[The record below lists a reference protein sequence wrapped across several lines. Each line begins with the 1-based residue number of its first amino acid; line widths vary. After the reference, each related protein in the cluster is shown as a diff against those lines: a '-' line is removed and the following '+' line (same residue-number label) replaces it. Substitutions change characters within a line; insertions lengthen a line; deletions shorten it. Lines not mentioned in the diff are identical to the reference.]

1 MKYLNIKIALI
12 FLFGVTVCQLKAN
25 ENVITC
31 DAYFTYEVYDGPISG
46 TGGIT
51 FSNEASGDY
60 TDVSW
65 DFGDGGISPNASASL
80 DYFYATDGVYNVCQN
95 VWNDQG
101 CLSTFCADV
110 IVGSLGDICN
120 LTDCVFPGDAN
131 KDGEANFYDLLDLG
145 VGNGLSG
152 PARPNATIEWVGQL
166 SPDWPQETMEGVNYK
181 HLDCDGNGLIDND
194 DALAITTNYTP
205 MDAPNPTAEASA
217 PLIYIDFDQDTIYI
231 NPDTLSA
238 NIQITAHLKIGNQ
251 ALPAEDI
258 YGLALYLGYSSDLVY
273 EDSISVA
280 YYDNSFFGPSNEVY
294 WLPNNQYAE
303 EQLDLGITRIDGNA
317 VDGFGKIGEV
327 VYIINSDIIDGR
339 IDDGDAHFI
348 VSVNGVKMIDA
359 EGNIL
364 DINLENTPSTLVF
377 AKVETETTNINN
389 SELAQKIDLFPNPA
403 TEKVVIN
410 ISDLEGERLEIFNNV
425 GQTLLEKDINDSR
438 IELNTKDWSAGIY
451 FVKIKT
457 AEGVVSK
464 RFVLN

>member
-12 FLFGVTVCQLKAN
+12 FLFGVTVCQLKAK
-25 ENVITC
+25 ENVVTC
-31 DAYFTYEVYDGPISG
+31 DAYFTYEVYDGPIPG

-101 CLSTFCADV
+101 CFSTFCADV

-258 YGLALYLGYSSDLVY
+258 YGLALYLGYSSDLIY

-280 YYDNSFFGPSNEVY
+280 YNDNSFFGPSNEVY

>member
-12 FLFGVTVCQLKAN
+12 FLFGVAVSQLKAN
-25 ENVITC
+25 ENVVSC
-31 DAYFTYEVYDGPISG
+31 DAYFTYEVYDGPIPG

-51 FSNEASGDY
+51 FSNQATGDY

-65 DFGDGGISPNASASL
+65 DFGDGGISLDASTSV
-80 DYFYATDGVYNVCQN
+80 DYFYATDGVYNVCLT

-110 IVGSLGDICN
+110 IVGSLSDICN

-166 SPDWPQETMEGVNYK
+166 APDWPQETLEGVNYK
-181 HLDCDGNGLIDND
+181 HLDCDGNGIIDND

-231 NPDTLSA
+231 NSDTLSA
-238 NIQITAHLKIGNQ
+238 NIQVTAHLKIGNQ
-251 ALPAEDI
+251 ALPAENV

-280 YYDNSFFGPSNEVY
+280 YNENSFFGAADEVY
-294 WLPNNQYAE
+294 WLPSNQYVE
-303 EQLDLGITRIDGNA
+303 EQMDLGITRIDGNS
-317 VDGFGKIGEV
+317 VNGYGLIGDID
-327 VYIINSDIIDGR
+327 YIINSDILDGR
-339 IDDGDAHFI
+339 IADGDAHFI
-348 VSVNGVKMIDA
+348 VSVNGVKMIDSL
-359 EGNIL
+359 GNVL

-377 AKVETETTNINN
+377 ANVETEPTNTNN
-389 SELAQKIDLFPNPA
+389 PELAQKIDLFPNPA
-403 TEKVVIN
+403 TDKVTLRF
-410 ISDLEGERLEIFNNV
+410 SDLNAEHLEVFNNF
-425 GQTLLEKDINDSR
+425 GQTLLARNINNSQ
-438 IELNTKDWSAGIY
+438 IELNTKDWNSGVY

-464 RFVLN
+464 RFILN

>member
-25 ENVITC
+25 ENVVTC
-31 DAYFTYEVYDGPISG
+31 DAYFTYEVYDGPIPG

-51 FSNEASGDY
+51 FFNQASGDY
-60 TDVSW
+60 TDIAW
-65 DFGDGGISPNASASL
+65 DLGDGNFYNSNSNSL
-80 DYFYATDGVYNVCQN
+80 DHFYATDGVYNVCLTI
-95 VWNDQG
+95 WDDQG
-101 CLSTFCADV
+101 CLSTFCGDV
-110 IVGSLGDICN
+110 IVGTLSDICN

-152 PARPNATIEWVGQL
+152 PDRPNATIEWVGQL
-166 SPDWPQETMEGVNYK
+166 ATDWPQETVEGVNYK
-181 HLDCDGNGLIDND
+181 HLDCDGNGIIDND
-194 DALAITTNYTP
+194 DALAITSNYTP
-205 MDAPNPTAEASA
+205 MNAPNPTAEASA
-217 PLIYIDFDQDTIYI
+217 PLIYIEFDQDTIYI

-238 NIQITAHLKIGNQ
+238 NIQVTAHLKIGNQ
-251 ALPAEDI
+251 VLPAENV

-280 YYDNSFFGPSNEVY
+280 YNDNSFFGPSDEVY

-303 EQLDLGITRIDGNA
+303 EQMDLGITRVDGNS
-317 VDGFGKIGEV
+317 VNGFGKIGDV

-339 IDDGDAHFI
+339 IDDGDAHFV
-348 VSVNGVKMIDA
+348 VSVNGVKMIDST
-359 EGNIL
+359 GSVL

-377 AKVETETTNINN
+377 AKVETEPTNTNN
-389 SELAQKIDLFPNPA
+389 PELAQKVDLFPNPA
-403 TEKVVIN
+403 SEKVVIKF
-410 ISDLEGERLEIFNNV
+410 SDLEGEHLEVFNNF
-425 GQTLLEKDINDSR
+425 GQTLLERNINDSQ
-438 IELNTKDWSAGIY
+438 IELNTKDWNAGIY

>member
-12 FLFGVTVCQLKAN
+12 FLFGVTMSQLKAN
-25 ENVITC
+25 ESVVTC
-31 DAYFTYEVYDGPISG
+31 DAYFTYEVYDGPIPG

-51 FSNEASGDY
+51 FSNQANGDY
-60 TDVSW
+60 TDISW
-65 DFGDGGISPNASASL
+65 DFGDGGISTDASASV
-80 DYFYATDGVYNVCQN
+80 DYFYATDGVYNVCLTI
-95 VWNDQG
+95 WNDQG

-110 IVGSLGDICN
+110 IVGSLSDICN

-166 SPDWPQETMEGVNYK
+166 APDWPQETVEGVNYK
-181 HLDCDGNGLIDND
+181 HLDCDGNGIIDND

-231 NPDTLSA
+231 NSDTLSA
-238 NIQITAHLKIGNQ
+238 NIHVTAHLKIGNQ
-251 ALPAEDI
+251 TLPAESV

-273 EDSISVA
+273 EDSIDVA
-280 YYDNSFFGPSNEVY
+280 YNESSFFGPSDEVY

-303 EQLDLGITRIDGNA
+303 EQMDLGITRIDGTS
-317 VDGFGKIGEV
+317 VGGYGPIGEID
-327 VYIINSDIIDGR
+327 YIINSDILDGR

-348 VSVNGVKMIDA
+348 VSVNGVKMIDSI
-359 EGNIL
+359 GNVL

-377 AKVETETTNINN
+377 AKVDTETTNTNN
-389 SELAQKIDLFPNPA
+389 PELAQRVDLFPNPA
-403 TEKVVIN
+403 TDKVVLRF
-410 ISDLEGERLEIFNNV
+410 SDLDAEYLEVFNNF
-425 GQTLLEKDINDSR
+425 GQTLLEKNINDPQ
-438 IELNTKDWSAGIY
+438 IELNTKDWNAGIY

>member
-25 ENVITC
+25 ENVVTC
-31 DAYFTYEVYDGPISG
+31 DAYFTYEVYDGSIPG

-51 FSNEASGDY
+51 FFNQASGDF
-60 TDVSW
+60 TDISW
-65 DFGDGGISPNASASL
+65 GFGDGGISNDASTSL
-80 DYFYATDGVYNVCQN
+80 DYFYATDGVYNVCMT

-110 IVGSLGDICN
+110 IVGSLSDICN

-131 KDGEANFYDLLDLG
+131 KDGVANFYDLLDLG
-145 VGNGLSG
+145 VGNGLAG
-152 PARPNATIEWVGQL
+152 PQRPNATIEWVGQL
-166 SPDWPQETMEGVNYK
+166 APDWPQETVEGVNYK
-181 HLDCDGNGLIDND
+181 HLDCDGNGIIDND
-194 DALAITTNYTP
+194 DALAITTNYTF

-217 PLIYIDFDQDTIYI
+217 PLIYIEFDQDTIYI
-231 NPDTLSA
+231 NPDTLSE
-238 NIQITAHLKIGNQ
+238 NIKVTAHLKIGNQ
-251 ALPAEDI
+251 ALPAENV

-280 YYDNSFFGPSNEVY
+280 YDDNSFFGPSDEVY

-303 EQLDLGITRIDGNA
+303 EQMDLGITRIDGNS

-348 VSVNGVKMIDA
+348 VSVNGVKMIDST
-359 EGNIL
+359 GNEL

-377 AKVETETTNINN
+377 AKVETETTNTTNLG
-389 SELAQKIDLFPNPA
+389 LAQKIDLFPNPA
-403 TEKVVIN
+403 TEKVVIR
-410 ISDLEGERLEIFNNV
+410 ITDLEGESLEVFNNF
-425 GQTLLEKDINDSR
+425 GQTLLERNINDSQ
-438 IELNTKDWSAGIY
+438 IELNTKGWNVGIY

>member
-25 ENVITC
+25 ENVVTC
-31 DAYFTYEVYDGPISG
+31 DAYFTYEVYDGSIPG

-51 FSNEASGDY
+51 FFNQASGDF
-60 TDVSW
+60 TDISW
-65 DFGDGGISPNASASL
+65 GFGDGGISNDASTSL
-80 DYFYATDGVYNVCQN
+80 DYFYATDGVYNVCMT

-110 IVGSLGDICN
+110 IVGSLSDICN

-131 KDGEANFYDLLDLG
+131 KDGVANFYDLLDLG
-145 VGNGLSG
+145 VGNGLAG
-152 PARPNATIEWVGQL
+152 PQRPNSTIDWVGQL
-166 SPDWPQETMEGVNYK
+166 APDWPQETVEGVNYK
-181 HLDCDGNGLIDND
+181 HLDCDGNGIIDND
-194 DALAITTNYTP
+194 DALAITTNYTF

-217 PLIYIDFDQDTIYI
+217 PLIYIEFDQDTIYI
-231 NPDTLSA
+231 NPDTLSE
-238 NIQITAHLKIGNQ
+238 NIKVTAHLKIGNQ
-251 ALPAEDI
+251 VLPAENV

-280 YYDNSFFGPSNEVY
+280 YDDNSFFGPSDEVY

-303 EQLDLGITRIDGNA
+303 EQMDLGITRIDGNS

-348 VSVNGVKMIDA
+348 VSVNGVKMIDST
-359 EGNIL
+359 GNEL

-377 AKVETETTNINN
+377 AKVETETTNTTNLG
-389 SELAQKIDLFPNPA
+389 LAQKIDLFPNPA
-403 TEKVVIN
+403 TEKVVIR
-410 ISDLEGERLEIFNNV
+410 ITDLEGESLEVFNNF
-425 GQTLLEKDINDSR
+425 GQTLLERNINDSQ
-438 IELNTKDWSAGIY
+438 IELNTKGWNVGIY

>member
-12 FLFGVTVCQLKAN
+12 FLFGVTMSQLKAN
-25 ENVITC
+25 ENVVTC
-31 DAYFTYEVYDGPISG
+31 DAYFTYEVYDGPIPG

-51 FSNEASGDY
+51 FSNQASGDY

-65 DFGDGGISPNASASL
+65 DFGDGNISPDASSFV
-80 DYFYATDGVYNVCQN
+80 DHFYATDGVYNVCLN

-101 CLSTFCADV
+101 CLSSFCGDV
-110 IVGSLGDICN
+110 IVGSLSDICN

-166 SPDWPQETMEGVNYK
+166 APDWPQETVDEVNYK
-181 HLDCDGNGLIDND
+181 HLDCDGNGIIDND
-194 DALAITTNYTP
+194 DALAITMNYTP
-205 MDAPNPTAEASA
+205 MSAPNPTAEASA
-217 PLIYIDFDQDTIYI
+217 PLIHIDFDQDTIYVDPT
-231 NPDTLSA
+231 NLYA
-238 NIQITAHLKIGNQ
+238 NIEVTAHLKIGNQ
-251 ALPAEDI
+251 ALPAENV

-273 EDSISVA
+273 EDSISVS
-280 YYDNSFFGPSNEVY
+280 YNDDSFFGSSDEVY
-294 WLPNNQYAE
+294 WLPNNQYVE

-317 VDGFGKIGEV
+317 VDGFGKIGQID
-327 VYIINSDIIDGR
+327 YIINSDILDGR

-348 VSVNGVKMIDA
+348 VSVNGVKMIDST
-359 EGNIL
+359 GNEL

-377 AKVETETTNINN
+377 AKTETTNTNN
-389 SELAQKIDLFPNPA
+389 LELAQKIDLFPNPA
-403 TEKVVIN
+403 SEKVIIR
-410 ISDLEGERLEIFNNV
+410 ISDLEGETLEIFNNF
-425 GQTLLEKDINDSR
+425 GQSILEKNINNSQ
-438 IELNTKDWSAGIY
+438 IELNTKEWSAGIY

-464 RFVLN
+464 RFVLK

>member
-12 FLFGVTVCQLKAN
+12 FLFGVAAWQLKAN
-25 ENVITC
+25 DNVVTC
-31 DAYFTYEVYDGPISG
+31 DAYFTYEVYDGPIPG

-51 FSNEASGDY
+51 FSNQANGDY
-60 TDVSW
+60 TNVSW
-65 DFGDGGISPNASASL
+65 DFGDGSISNDAGASL
-80 DYFYATDGVYNVCQN
+80 DHFYATDGVYNVCMT
-95 VWNDQG
+95 VWNDQT

-110 IVGSLGDICN
+110 IVGSLSDICN

-145 VGNGLSG
+145 VGNGLAG

-166 SPDWPQETMEGVNYK
+166 APDWPQETVEGVNYK
-181 HLDCDGNGLIDND
+181 HLDCDGNGIIDND

-217 PLIYIDFDQDTIYI
+217 PLIHIDFDQDTIYVDP
-231 NPDTLSA
+231 NTLSA
-238 NIQITAHLKIGNQ
+238 NIQVTAHLKIGNQ
-251 ALPAEDI
+251 TLPAENI

-273 EDSISVA
+273 EDSISVS
-280 YYDNSFFGPSNEVY
+280 YNEDSFFGPSDEVY

-303 EQLDLGITRIDGNA
+303 EQLDLGITRTDGNA
-317 VDGFGKIGEV
+317 VDGFGKIGDV
-327 VYIINSDIIDGR
+327 VYIINSDILDGR
-339 IDDGDAHFI
+339 IDDGDAHFV
-348 VSVNGVKMIDA
+348 VSVNGVKMVDSL
-359 EGNIL
+359 GNVL

-377 AKVETETTNINN
+377 TKVETETNINN
-389 SELAQKIDLFPNPA
+389 PELSQKVQLFPNPA
-403 TEKVVIN
+403 TDKVVIK
-410 ISDLEGERLEIFNNV
+410 ITDLNGEHIEVFNNF
-425 GQTLLEKDINDSR
+425 GQILFEKNINDSQ
-438 IELNTKDWSAGIY
+438 IELNMKDWNAGIY